1 MKFPAIMKIAL
12 VHYAYPPVIGG
23 VEFVMEQQAALF
35 ARRGHTVR
43 IIAGRAESTVDGV
56 SVDEIPELL
65 PTHPLNEQSQ
75 AEIAGDGPAP
85 AYEELKSFLKGRLEE
100 ALQDC
105 QVVFVHNMMTMH
117 FNLAATAA
125 LAELAAEGTV
135 ASRFVNWVHDIA
147 AIDENYALGELLGG
161 EPWSLLAGAP
171 QCFKHAAISKKRQQ
185 EYCEL
190 AGIDAGQC
198 PVVPNGVRYIRLLKL
213 TDPVRKLCRQYGV
226 LYQDIVMLQ
235 PTRILRR
242 KNIEFGIRVL
252 AELKRAGHKVV
263 YLVTGATDAHNP
275 AARDYGRELREL
287 AGDLGVDNE
296 FHFLSETFEISDEDL
311 VSIYNASDL
320 LFLPSRQE
328 GFGLPLLEA
337 GVFRIP
343 AFCARVEPM
352 CSILENNVN
361 LFDLAEEPAA
371 VARRVAATLGDDPGY
386 RARKEVIKNY
396 SWERLFDER
405 INPLFLG

>member
-1 MKFPAIMKIAL
+1 MKFWSIMKIAL
-12 VHYAYPPVIGG
+12 VHYTYPPVIGG

-35 ARRGHTVR
+35 ARRGHAVR
-43 IIAGRAESTVDGV
+43 IIAGRAENTVDGV
-56 SVDEIPELL
+56 SVDEIAELL
-65 PTHPLNEQSQ
+65 PAHPRNEQSQ
-75 AEIAGDGPAP
+75 AEITGNGPAA
-85 AYEELKSFLKGRLEE
+85 AYEELKAYLKARLVE
-100 ALQDC
+100 ALTDC
-105 QVVFVHNMMTMH
+105 PV
-117 FNLAATAA
+117 
-125 LAELAAEGTV
+125 AELAAEGTV
-135 ASRFVNWVHDIA
+135 AARFVNWVHDIA
-147 AIDENYALGELLGG
+147 AIDENYSLGELLGG
-161 EPWSLLAGAP
+161 EPWNLLAGAP
-171 QCFKHAAISKKRQQ
+171 QRFKHAVISKKRQQ
-185 EYCEL
+185 QYCEL
-190 AGIDAGQC
+190 TGIDAGQC

-213 TDPVRKLCRQYGV
+213 TDEVRKLCRQYGV

-263 YLVTGATDAHNP
+263 YLVTGAPDAHNP

-287 AGDLGVDNE
+287 AGELGVDDE

-343 AFCARVEPM
+343 VFCARVEPM

-361 LFDLAEEPAA
+361 LFDLAEEPSA
-371 VARRVAATLGDDPGY
+371 VARRVAVTLGDNPGY

-405 INPLFLG
+405 IEPLFLE

>member
-1 MKFPAIMKIAL
+1 MKIAL

-35 ARRGHTVR
+35 ARRGYAVR
-43 IIAGRAESTVDGV
+43 IIAGRAESMVEGV

-65 PTHPLNEQSQ
+65 PGHPRSVQAQ
-75 AEIAGDGPAP
+75 AELTGAGPAP
-85 AYEELKSFLKGRLEE
+85 VYDELKAELKASLT
-100 ALQDC
+100 ALLADC
-105 QVVFVHNMMTMH
+105 QVVLVHNMMTMH

-125 LAELAAEGTV
+125 LAELAAQGAV
-135 ASRFVNWVHDIA
+135 AARFVNWVHDIA
-147 AIDENYALGELLGG
+147 AIDEDYSLSEFLGR

-171 QCFKHAAISKKRQQ
+171 ERFEHAVISKKRQQ
-185 EYCEL
+185 QYCEL
-190 AGIDAGQC
+190 TGIDTGAC

-252 AELKRAGHKVV
+252 AELKRAGHKVI
-263 YLVTGATDAHNP
+263 YLVTGAPDAHNP
-275 AARDYGRELREL
+275 AAWDYGLELSAL
-287 AGDLGVDNE
+287 ACELGVDNE
-296 FHFLSETFEISDEDL
+296 IHFVSEAFEISDEDL
-311 VSIYNASDL
+311 VSLYNASDL

-337 GVFRIP
+337 GVFRMP
-343 AFCARVEPM
+343 VFCARVEPM

-361 LFDLAEEPAA
+361 LFDLAEEPGV
-371 VARRVAATLGDDPGY
+371 VARRVAATLENDSGY

-405 INPLFLG
+405 IKPLFLG